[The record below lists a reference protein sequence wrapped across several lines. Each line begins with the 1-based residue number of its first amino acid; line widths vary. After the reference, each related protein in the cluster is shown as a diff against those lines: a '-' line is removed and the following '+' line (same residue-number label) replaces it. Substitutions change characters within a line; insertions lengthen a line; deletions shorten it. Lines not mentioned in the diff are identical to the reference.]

1 MVCDRCTMLV
11 RKIFND
17 FKIKEIELG
26 KVSVLKNL
34 SFHQEKIVY
43 DQLEKSGFEV
53 LADKNSIIIN
63 NIKSIIIDHLQSA
76 EPTKLEIKDLIES
89 KLNYSYAH
97 LSRLFSKH
105 EGNTIKKFFI
115 NQQILKAQELLSYDE
130 QSIKQITFQAGFN
143 SVAHFSRTFK
153 RYCGVSPSHF
163 KTRSFTRIPLDKS
176 I

>member
-76 EPTKLEIKDLIES
+76 
-89 KLNYSYAH
+89 
-97 LSRLFSKH
+97 
-105 EGNTIKKFFI
+105 
-115 NQQILKAQELLSYDE
+115 
-130 QSIKQITFQAGFN
+130 
-143 SVAHFSRTFK
+143 
-153 RYCGVSPSHF
+153 
-163 KTRSFTRIPLDKS
+163 
-176 I
+176 